1 MQTIKD
7 LGSYTFPAL
16 LKNSLSKFSDRI
28 ALSLVNGTPITYK
41 ELGGRA
47 EKFGRLFEKLNLA
60 RNAKIAIYSTSSPNW
75 GASFLGIV
83 NYGRIAVPLLPDFN
97 AVEVETILKHAEVSV
112 LLVNK
117 KMFSRIEHI
126 SSEIIPIVID
136 IEDFTFLRG
145 EPCENFDDVKL
156 PEITVKEEDTASI
169 IYTSGTTG
177 RSKGVELTHKNIV
190 WNAVQCQG
198 FHRVNKRDKCLSF
211 LPLSHVYEFTIGFVL
226 IMLNGASV
234 YYLGKPPTVSALL
247 PAFSKVRP
255 TIVLSVPMVMEKI
268 YKSKVL
274 ATFTKTEKIK
284 KLYEKRFFQKIFHK
298 LAGSKLKKTF
308 GGKLVFF
315 GIGGAKLDPVVEQFL
330 KDAKFPY
337 AIGYGLTETAPLLAG
352 SGVRITK
359 IGTIGP
365 VVEGVDLKILN
376 PDSKTGIGEVIVKG
390 PNVMKGYYK
399 APELTAD
406 VFTTKEDAVGEG
418 WFKTGDLGELDK
430 TGRLSLKGRLKN
442 MILGSSGEN
451 IYPEDIEFV
460 LNQHPLVTESLV
472 VEGQKGLVALVQLD
486 DEKYQAA
493 SEEIIKKDKEAGT
506 YSEKMKQI
514 LDSLGNKAKEI
525 GGDFA
530 YAQESILTEIQ
541 YFVNKQV
548 NRFSQVGK
556 VQKIE
561 IFEKTASQKIKR
573 YLYNLK
579 KGIDTTLENFQN
591 KDKEDLPL
599 KENIS
604 EVSDTEKASKKENND
619 AKDA

>member
-16 LKNSLSKFSDRI
+16 LKNSISKFSDRI
-28 ALSLVNGTPITYK
+28 ALSLVDGEPITYK
-41 ELGGRA
+41 QLGETA
-47 EKFGRLFEKLNLA
+47 DKFARLFEKLNIP

-75 GASFLGIV
+75 GGSFLGIV

-97 AVEVETILKHAEVSV
+97 AVEVESILKHAEVSV
-112 LLVNK
+112 LLINK

-126 SSEIIPIVID
+126 DASVLPIVID

-145 EPCENFDDVKL
+145 ESCGDFEKVEL
-156 PEITVKEEDTASI
+156 PNVEVKEEDTASI

-177 RSKGVELTHKNIV
+177 RSKGVELSHKNIV
-190 WNAVQCQG
+190 WNAVQCQT
-198 FHRVNKRDKCLSF
+198 FHRVKKRDRCLSF

-226 IMLNGASV
+226 IMLNGGSV
-234 YYLGKPPTVSALL
+234 YYLGRPPTVSALL
-247 PAFSKVRP
+247 PAFAKVRP

-268 YKSKVL
+268 YKGKVL
-274 ATFTKTEKIK
+274 ATFTKNETIK

-298 LAGSKLKKTF
+298 IASKKLMRSF
-308 GGKLVFF
+308 GGKIVFF

-330 KDAKFPY
+330 KDGKFPY

-352 SGVRITK
+352 SGVKITK
-359 IGTIGP
+359 PGTIGP
-365 VVEGVDLKILN
+365 IVEGVEMKILN
-376 PDSKTGIGEVIVKG
+376 PDPKTGIGEVVVKG

-399 APELTAD
+399 APELTAAA
-406 VFTTKEDAVGEG
+406 FTTKEDSVGEG
-418 WFKTGDLGELDK
+418 WYKTGDLGELDS

-493 SEEIIKKDKEAGT
+493 SEELLKKDKESGT
-506 YSEKMKQI
+506 YTEKMKQI
-514 LDSLGNKAKEI
+514 LDSLGSKAKEI
-525 GGDFA
+525 GDDFA
-530 YAQESILTEIQ
+530 YARESILAEIQ
-541 YFVNKQV
+541 FFVNKQV
-548 NRFSQVGK
+548 NRFSQVNK

-579 KGIDTTLENFQN
+579 KGNDSTLENAQKKSN
-591 KDKEDLPL
+591 DE
-599 KENIS
+599 ENERKS
-604 EVSDTEKASKKENND
+604 SDN
-619 AKDA
+619 